1 MMNLL
6 KYLYTVLSQA
16 QKPVYFE
23 QAPVK
28 DPITQLAPKYPYIV
42 FKLPDS
48 LNVESDRQD
57 YSLIIDIWDNKPD
70 TTALET
76 LTSNVDKL
84 LYKLR
89 VTDEKQFLM
98 FERENRLMIPDEDT
112 SVKRRQLQYTVKQ
125 YER

>member
-6 KYLYTVLSQA
+6 EYLYTVLSQS

-28 DPITQLAPKYPYIV
+28 DPITQLPPVYPYIV
-42 FKLPDS
+42 FKLPNA
-48 LNVESDRQD
+48 LNVETDRQD
-57 YSLIIDIWDNKPD
+57 YSLIIDIWDNKSD

-76 LTSNVDKL
+76 LTSDVDNL

-89 VTDEKQFLM
+89 VTDENQFLM

-112 SVKRRQLQYTVKQ
+112 TIKRRQLQYTVKQ

>member
-1 MMNLL
+1 MNLL
-6 KYLYTVLSQA
+6 KYLYTLLSQV

-23 QAPVK
+23 KAPIK
-28 DPITQLAPKYPYIV
+28 DPVTQLPPKYPYIV

-57 YSLIIDIWDNKPD
+57 YSLIIDIWDNKAD
-70 TTALET
+70 TTALEI
-76 LTSNVDKL
+76 LTSDVDKL
-84 LYKLR
+84 LYRLR
-89 VTDEKQFLM
+89 VTDANQFLM

-112 SVKRRQLQYTVKQ
+112 TIKRRQLQYTVKQ

>member
-6 KYLYTVLSQA
+6 KYLFTLLSQA

-23 QAPVK
+23 QAPEK
-28 DPITQLAPKYPYIV
+28 DSITLAPPKFPYIV

-48 LNVESDRQD
+48 LNVENDRQD
-57 YSLIIDIWDNKPD
+57 YSLIIDIWDNRTD
-70 TTALET
+70 TTALEN
-76 LTSNVDKL
+76 LTSQVDKL
-84 LYKLR
+84 LYRLR
-89 VTDEKQFLM
+89 VTDMNQFLM

-112 SVKRRQLQYTVKQ
+112 SIKRRQLQYTVKQ

>member
-6 KYLYTVLSQA
+6 KYLYTVLSQS
-16 QKPVYFE
+16 QKPIYFE

-57 YSLIIDIWDNKPD
+57 YSLIIDLWDNKAD

-76 LTSNVDKL
+76 LTSDVDKL
-84 LYKLR
+84 LYRLR
-89 VTDEKQFLM
+89 ETDETQFLM
-98 FERENRLMIPDEDT
+98 FERENRLMIPDEY
-112 SVKRRQLQYTVKQ
+112 SSIKRRQLQYTVKQ